1 MSTLNVRHPPRGVR
15 QARQCDSAGATIS
28 GVYTVFGWA
37 LTPQP
42 GIIPTNGSTIA
53 VFVDGVSLGPPVY
66 NQSRPDIATLFPG
79 YNNTNGAVGYFYLD
93 TTKLANGM
101 HSIAWSVTDN
111 LGRIEGIG
119 SRLFW
124 VSN

>member
-1 MSTLNVRHPPRGVR
+1 VNNATAARPFGTLDTPGNGE
-15 QARQCDSAGATIS
+15 TIS

-42 GIIPTNGSTIA
+42 GMIPNDGATIW
-53 VFVDGVSLGPPVY
+53 VFVDGVSLGHPVY
-66 NQSRPDIATLFPG
+66 NNFRPDIATLFPG
-79 YNNTNGAVGYFYLD
+79 YANSSGAVGYYYLD
-93 TTKLANGM
+93 TTKLSNGL

-111 LGRIEGIG
+111 LGRVEGIG

-124 VSN
+124 VNN